1 MSFLLP
7 KLRYV
12 SSIEAYL
19 LFLSPRD
26 QAAHI
31 VTPRRQVRMLREP
44 KVECEQHCLSY
55 FRAASA
61 AVGRPVE
68 MRHMTSMMKTMRPR
82 WQNRQQDWRSWRK
95 MWVNSR
101 ENKICATT
109 WWPRFCTTSPK
120 RAVRQARC
128 RIQYALW
135 SIEDWMHPELLYS
148 RLLCW
153 PCSRNGTRKPAMQG
167 MLRLANRWSQAW

>member
-1 MSFLLP
+1 MSFLFT
-7 KLRYV
+7 KVRYV
-12 SSIEAYL
+12 SSLEAHL
-19 LFLSPRD
+19 LFLLPRD

-109 WWPRFCTTSPK
+109 WWPRFCTPSPK

-128 RIQYALW
+128 AFSMRSDPSKIGCIPSCFTADYCAGLA
-135 SIEDWMHPELLYS
+135 H
-148 RLLCW
+148 
-153 PCSRNGTRKPAMQG
+153 GTGLESPQCRVC
-167 MLRLANRWSQAW
+167 